1 MRFLYLILFIGVL
14 SSCSRGVE
22 LRPISLAPLFNDSN
36 SKIWIISEV
45 NSGNKNFA
53 PRINVEKDV
62 VIFYQ
67 NGKCVFQ
74 PMNTIGDID
83 GKRGEYSLYPDENLI
98 SLFFTQEKWEFN
110 IKVQSENK
118 IILSPTSK
126 SDIKYQL
133 VLIPFP
139 EI

>member
-74 PMNTIGDID
+74 PMNTIGDLE

-98 SLFFTQEKWEFN
+98 SLFFAQEKWEFN

-118 IILSPTSK
+118 IILSPTLK

>member
-74 PMNTIGDID
+74 PMNTIGDLE

-98 SLFFTQEKWEFN
+98 SLFFAQEKWEFN

-118 IILSPTSK
+118 IILNPTSK

-133 VLIPFP
+133 VLIQFQ

>member
-1 MRFLYLILFIGVL
+1 MRYLYLILFIGVL
-14 SSCSRGVE
+14 SGCSEGVE

-36 SKIWIISEV
+36 SKIWIINEV
-45 NSGNKNFA
+45 NSGNKNLA
-53 PRINVEKDV
+53 PKINVEKDV
-62 VIFYQ
+62 VIFYES
-67 NGKCVFQ
+67 GKCILQ
-74 PMNTIGDID
+74 PMNTIGDLE

-98 SLFFTQEKWEFN
+98 SLFFAQEKWEFN
-110 IKVQSENK
+110 INVQSENK
-118 IILSPTSK
+118 IILSPTSN

>member
-1 MRFLYLILFIGVL
+1 MRYLYLSLFIGII
-14 SSCSRGVE
+14 SGCSRGVE

-36 SKIWIISEV
+36 SKIWIINEV

-53 PRINVEKDV
+53 PKINIEKDI

-67 NGKCVFQ
+67 NGKCIFQ
-74 PMNTIGDID
+74 PMNTIGNLE

-98 SLFFTQEKWEFN
+98 SLFFAQEKWEFN
-110 IKVQSENK
+110 INVQSENK
-118 IILSPTSK
+118 IILNPTSK

>member
-22 LRPISLAPLFNDSN
+22 LRPISLATLFNDSN

-74 PMNTIGDID
+74 PMNTIGDLE
-83 GKRGEYSLYPDENLI
+83 GKRGEYSLFPDENLI
-98 SLFFTQEKWEFN
+98 SLFFAQEKWEFN

>member
-1 MRFLYLILFIGVL
+1 MKNCIALLIIGIITGC
-14 SSCSRGVE
+14 SSGVE
-22 LRPISLAPLFNDSN
+22 LKPISLAPLFNDSN
-36 SKIWIISEV
+36 SKLWVIDEV

-53 PRINVEKDV
+53 PKINVEKDV

-74 PMNTIGDID
+74 PMNTLGDLE
-83 GKRGEYSLYPDENLI
+83 GKRGQYSLYSDENSI
-98 SLFFTQEKWEFN
+98 SLFFAQEKWEFK
-110 IKVQSENK
+110 IQVQSPDR
-118 IILSPTSK
+118 IILNPTGK

>member
-1 MRFLYLILFIGVL
+1 MRYLYLILFIGVL
-14 SSCSRGVE
+14 SGCSEGVE

-36 SKIWIISEV
+36 SKIWIINEV

-53 PRINVEKDV
+53 PKINVEKDV
-62 VIFYQ
+62 VIFYES
-67 NGKCVFQ
+67 GKCILQ
-74 PMNTIGDID
+74 PMNTIGDLE

-98 SLFFTQEKWEFN
+98 SLFFAQEKWEFN
-110 IKVQSENK
+110 INVQSENK
-118 IILSPTSK
+118 IILSPTSN

>member
-1 MRFLYLILFIGVL
+1 MRYLYLILFIGVL
-14 SSCSRGVE
+14 SGCSEGVE
-22 LRPISLAPLFNDSN
+22 LRPISLALLFNDSN
-36 SKIWIISEV
+36 SKIWIINEV

-53 PRINVEKDV
+53 PKINVEKDV
-62 VIFYQ
+62 VIFYES
-67 NGKCVFQ
+67 GKCILQ
-74 PMNTIGDID
+74 PMNTIGDLE

-98 SLFFTQEKWEFN
+98 SLFFAQEKWEFN
-110 IKVQSENK
+110 INVQSENK
-118 IILSPTSK
+118 IILSPTSN

>member
-1 MRFLYLILFIGVL
+1 MKKCFTLLILGIIAGC
-14 SSCSRGVE
+14 SSGVE
-22 LRPISLAPLFNDSN
+22 LKPISLAPLFNDSN
-36 SKIWIISEV
+36 SKVWVIDEV

-53 PRINVEKDV
+53 PKINVEKDV

-74 PMNTIGDID
+74 PMNTLGDLE
-83 GKRGEYSLYPDENLI
+83 GKRGQYSLYSDENLI
-98 SLFFTQEKWEFN
+98 SLFFTQEKWEFEIN
-110 IKVQSENK
+110 VQSQNK
-118 IILSPTSK
+118 IILNPTKK

>member
-1 MRFLYLILFIGVL
+1 MKFLFILLIVGIIT
-14 SSCSRGVE
+14 SCSSAVE
-22 LRPISLAPLFNDSN
+22 LKPISLAPLFNDLN
-36 SKIWIISEV
+36 SKVWVIDEV

-53 PRINVEKDV
+53 PKINVEKDV

-67 NGKCVFQ
+67 SGKCIFQ
-74 PMNTIGDID
+74 PMNTLGDLE
-83 GKRGEYSLYPDENLI
+83 GKRGQYSLYSDENLI
-98 SLFFTQEKWEFN
+98 SMFFAQEKWEFKIN
-110 IKVQSENK
+110 VQSQNK
-118 IILSPTSK
+118 IILNPTEK